1 MNKVECKKYIRR
13 AFRKMKNQ
21 NKSMTPQN
29 LAMEM
34 ERAIKEETSMY
45 IAYGKIAMHLLNKSA
60 TEITAK
66 QLASEIDIIPSIYN
80 SKEVLDIAKKL

>member
-1 MNKVECKKYIRR
+1 MNKIECKKYIRK

-29 LAMEM
+29 LAIEM
-34 ERAIKEETSMY
+34 ERAIKEDSSMY

-60 TEITAK
+60 TQITAK
-66 QLASEIDIIPSIYN
+66 QLVSEVDVIPIIYN
-80 SKEVLDIAKKL
+80 SEEIILNAKKL

>member
-13 AFRKMKNQ
+13 AFRKMKSQ

-29 LAMEM
+29 LAIEM

-45 IAYGKIAMHLLNKSA
+45 IAYGKVAMHLLNKSA
-60 TEITAK
+60 TDITAK

-80 SKEVLDIAKKL
+80 SKEVLFVAEKL

>member
-1 MNKVECKKYIRR
+1 MNKIECKKYIRK

-29 LAMEM
+29 LAIEM
-34 ERAIKEETSMY
+34 ERAIKEDSSMY

-60 TEITAK
+60 TQITAK
-66 QLASEIDIIPSIYN
+66 QLVSEVDVIPIIYN
-80 SKEVLDIAKKL
+80 SEEIVLNAKKL

>member
-13 AFRKMKNQ
+13 AFRKMKSQ

-29 LAMEM
+29 LAIEM
-34 ERAIKEETSMY
+34 ERVIKEETSIY

-60 TEITAK
+60 NEITAK
-66 QLASEIDIIPSIYN
+66 QLASEIDVIPTVYN
-80 SKEVLDIAKKL
+80 NREIVLNAERL

>member
-21 NKSMTPQN
+21 NKNMTPQN
-29 LAMEM
+29 LAIEM
-34 ERAIKEETSMY
+34 EREIKEEALIYM
-45 IAYGKIAMHLLNKSA
+45 AYGELAMHLLNKSA

-66 QLASEIDIIPSIYN
+66 QLASEVDVIPSIYSN
-80 SKEVLDIAKKL
+80 SEIILKSKNL

>member
-13 AFRKMKNQ
+13 AFRKIKNQ

-29 LAMEM
+29 LAIEM
-34 ERAIKEETSMY
+34 ERTIKEETSMY
-45 IAYGKIAMHLLNKSA
+45 IAYGKLAMHLLNKSA

-66 QLASEIDIIPSIYN
+66 QLASEVDVIPTIYN
-80 SKEVLDIAKKL
+80 SREIILNAEKL

>member
-13 AFRKMKNQ
+13 AFRNMKKQ

-29 LAMEM
+29 LAMET
-34 ERAIKEETSMY
+34 ERVIKEEASMY

-60 TEITAK
+60 TQITAK
-66 QLASEIDIIPSIYN
+66 QLAAEVDVIPSIYN
-80 SKEVLDIAKKL
+80 SREIILNAEKL